1 MRNFLKYAFL
11 DESISVV
18 LIKKKKNDAR
28 VELSFIPS
36 TSDPSVQIMFI
47 FQFTG
52 KKRNVKIFH

>member
-1 MRNFLKYAFL
+1 MRNFLKDAFL

-18 LIKKKKNDAR
+18 LIKKKNDAR